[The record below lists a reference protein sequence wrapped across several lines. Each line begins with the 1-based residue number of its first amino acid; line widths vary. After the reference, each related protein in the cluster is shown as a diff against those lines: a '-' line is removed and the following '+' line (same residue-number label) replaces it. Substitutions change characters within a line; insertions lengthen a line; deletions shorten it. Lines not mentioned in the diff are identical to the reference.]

1 MLDSNMLDS
10 NWFLQQVAAQGRYI
24 SGVPCSYVAGLYSTL
39 ERGGWPYLPATSE
52 GEGVAIAAGT
62 WLGGRQGVVLCQNS
76 GLGNMVN
83 PLTSLISAF
92 RIPII
97 LGVSRRG
104 WPLGTDEPQHELMG
118 AITTQLL
125 ELMDLHVDML
135 PADPVA
141 SASLLAQ
148 AAERAAARRST
159 GLIIDKGVFSGQTG
173 SPGPQPVR
181 ASLPPADGVR
191 VERLQGGRPVTRND
205 VLSAYLEL
213 AGTQLTITTTGYT
226 GRELYALDDRDTHF
240 YMTGSM
246 GCAPAIGLGV
256 STATERPVC
265 VIDGDGALL
274 MRMGSLV
281 SVACHVRA
289 PFVHLL
295 LDNSAYESTGGQ
307 ATNGA
312 SVDFASVALA
322 SGYRKAWS
330 VEGMDAMR
338 TALRA
343 ALDSGESPVMVHC
356 RISKGVPDSLPR
368 PRETLPDLAL
378 RFRTRAEVLART
390 AGG

>member
-1 MLDSNMLDS
+1 MLES
-10 NWFLQQVAAQGRYI
+10 NWFLQQATQQGRYI

-52 GEGVAIAAGT
+52 GEGVAIAAGS

-83 PLTSLISAF
+83 PLTSLIAAF

-104 WPLGTDEPQHELMG
+104 WPSGTDEPQHELMG
-118 AITTQLL
+118 AITMRLL
-125 ELMDLHVDML
+125 ELMELHVETL

-141 SASLLAQ
+141 GASLLAQ
-148 AAERAAARRST
+148 ATERAAARRST
-159 GLIIDKGVFSGQTG
+159 GLIIDKGVFSAQTG
-173 SPGPQPVR
+173 DPGPQPIR
-181 ASLPPADGVR
+181 APEPPLVGMR
-191 VERLQGGRPVTRND
+191 VERLQGGRSVTRSD
-205 VLSAYLEL
+205 ALAAYLEL
-213 AGTQLTITTTGYT
+213 ESAHLTIATTGYT
-226 GRELYALDDRDTHF
+226 ARELYGLDDRDTQF

-246 GCAPAIGLGV
+246 GCAPGIGLGV

-274 MRMGSLV
+274 MRMGSLA
-281 SVACHVRA
+281 SVACHARA
-289 PFVHLL
+289 PFVHLV
-295 LDNSAYESTGGQ
+295 LDNGAYESTGGQ
-307 ATNGA
+307 TTNGA
-312 SVDFASVALA
+312 AVDFAAVALA

-330 VEGMDAMR
+330 VEGLDAMR

-343 ALDSGESPVMVHC
+343 ALDADESPVFVHC
-356 RISKGVPDSLPR
+356 RIIKGVPDKLPR

-378 RFRTRAEVLART
+378 RFRTRAAALARPT
-390 AGG
+390 GT

>member
-1 MLDSNMLDS
+1 MLDS
-10 NWFLQQVAAQGRYI
+10 NWFLQQVTEQGRYI

-39 ERGGWPYLPATSE
+39 ECGGWPYLPATSE

-92 RIPII
+92 HIPII

-104 WPLGTDEPQHELMG
+104 WPSGTDEPQHELMG
-118 AITTQLL
+118 AITVRLL
-125 ELMDLHVDML
+125 ELMNLHVDTL
-135 PADPVA
+135 PPDPVA
-141 SASLLAQ
+141 CGSLLTQ
-148 AAERAAARRST
+148 ATERAAARHST
-159 GLIIDKGVFSGQTG
+159 GLIIDKSVFSGQSG
-173 SPGPQPVR
+173 GPGPQPVR
-181 ASLPPADGVR
+181 ATVPPDEGAR
-191 VERLQGGRPVTRND
+191 VQHLRSGRPVTRND

-213 AGTQLTITTTGYT
+213 AGTHLTITTTGYT

-256 STATERPVC
+256 STATQRPVC

-274 MRMGSLV
+274 MRMGSLA
-281 SVACHVRA
+281 SVACHVRT
-289 PFVHLL
+289 PFVHLV
-295 LDNSAYESTGGQ
+295 LDNNAYESTGGQ
-307 ATNGA
+307 TTNGA

-322 SGYRKAWS
+322 CGYRKAWS

-343 ALDSGESPVMVHC
+343 ALNASESPVFIHC
-356 RISKGVPDSLPR
+356 SIIKGVPDKLPR

-378 RFRTRAEVLART
+378 RFRTRAEILAGST
-390 AGG
+390 GE